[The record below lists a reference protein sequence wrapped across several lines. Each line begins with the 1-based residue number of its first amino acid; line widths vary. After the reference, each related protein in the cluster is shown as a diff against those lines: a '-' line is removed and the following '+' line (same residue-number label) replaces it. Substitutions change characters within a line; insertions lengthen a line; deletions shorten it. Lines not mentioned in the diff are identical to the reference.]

1 MIIITPMLQNMR
13 RRNPIAYRDSII
25 TIKIM
30 SPLALV
36 VALGLY
42 FHEFV
47 WNAIEADFAIS
58 CTILSTTVYGAVIVL
73 QRLRNAQ
80 QDFRIIERFG
90 QEAHSGVP
98 MKELLDE
105 PWIRERYVRHYL
117 KHIAETGGTL
127 SSQLDQNAIESEL
140 HALQADYDSK
150 LEFPQFLVG
159 FMIAMGLLGT
169 FIGLLETL
177 TGISAMLGTMG
188 SGTASAEEQFRGLV
202 NELRK
207 PLAGM
212 GIAFSASMFGLIAS
226 LMLSIMMTNLRHF
239 ISRVVMCA
247 RNVMHDLTEITRKS
261 QPVAAHGGSLE
272 HGGKEDA
279 ARPYD
284 HDAGFGLS
292 TRNSGNIL
300 LASRMDLLMK
310 KLEILFKSF
319 ESSIAGT
326 TRMNELLG
334 FGPRMKETAEST
346 LEEIRSVA
354 SSNLEQQRIM
364 QQISD
369 SQSLLVNA
377 INSITDTQRR
387 SQTEL
392 SAVFRMLG
400 DKLGSIEQSSMGSG
414 RHLAEI
420 KEAINGMDALQSP
433 FKSMMADIDRQSSL
447 VEELV
452 NEERSIKDLMVLVL
466 DTHRRSQTEVINSF
480 RTVVE
485 RAHSIEKSNISTGR
499 HLYEIKE
506 LFTNFS
512 ALYSMIETM
521 SSSVNHHTI
530 LFEEMIAEAR
540 SIKDT
545 KDIVKED
552 FKEDELDKIDMQDTN
567 LDNVDLS
574 SIDLSEIDP
583 DNIDLDSLIK
593 AQRDKGKNSDSDS

>member
-1 MIIITPMLQNMR
+1 MIIITPMLQNLR
-13 RRNPIAYRDSII
+13 KRNPIAYRDTVII
-25 TIKIM
+25 LKIM

-36 VALGLY
+36 VFLGLY

-47 WNAIEADFAIS
+47 WRAIEADFAIS
-58 CTILSTTVYGAVIVL
+58 GAILSTSIYGTVIIL

-105 PWIRERYVRHYL
+105 PWIRDRYVRHYL

-140 HALQADYDSK
+140 HALQGDYDSK

-177 TGISAMLGTMG
+177 TGISAMLGSMG
-188 SGTASAEEQFRGLV
+188 SGTASAEEQFKGLV

-261 QPVAAHGGSLE
+261 HPNQTGHSAGESE
-272 HGGKEDA
+272 NKETHSRHSD
-279 ARPYD
+279 
-284 HDAGFGLS
+284 DAGFGLS

-300 LASRMDLLMK
+300 LASRMDLLLK
-310 KLEILFKSF
+310 KLEIVIKSF
-319 ESSIAGT
+319 ENSIAGT
-326 TRMNELLG
+326 TRTNELLG
-334 FGPRMKETAEST
+334 FGPRMKETAENT

-364 QQISD
+364 QQIAD
-369 SQSLLVNA
+369 SQSLLVNSL
-377 INSITDTQRR
+377 NSITDSQRR
-387 SQTEL
+387 TQTEL
-392 SAVFRMLG
+392 SGVFRMVG
-400 DKLGSIEQSSMGSG
+400 EKLGSIEQSTMGSG
-414 RHLAEI
+414 RHLSEI
-420 KEAINGMDALQSP
+420 REGLHGMEALQSP
-433 FKSMMADIDRQSSL
+433 FKSMMADIDRQSTL

-452 NEERSIKDLMVLVL
+452 GEERSIKDLMVLVL
-466 DTHRRSQTEVINSF
+466 DTHRRSQTEVINAL
-480 RTVVE
+480 RNVVE
-485 RAHSIEKSNISTGR
+485 RAHSIEKTNIGAGR

-506 LFTNFS
+506 IFTNFS

-521 SSSVNHHTI
+521 SSGMNHHTI

-540 SIKDT
+540 RIKDST
-545 KDIVKED
+545 AVAIKESD
-552 FKEDELDKIDMQDTN
+552 AEAAVEGIDEIDLDKID
-567 LDNVDLS
+567 LSNV
-574 SIDLSEIDP
+574 DLSEIDP
-583 DNIDLDSLIK
+583 DNIDINELIK
-593 AQRDKGKNSDSDS
+593 RSKKDNEQ